1 MSKLNGLIE
10 NVNFEIKQNEDLK
23 SSVSVLALAL
33 WGAV

>member
-23 SSVSVLALAL
+23 SSVSFIALAIV
-33 WGAV
+33 GAV

>member
-1 MSKLNGLIE
+1 MSKLNGQIE
-10 NVNFEIKQNEDLK
+10 NVNFAIAQKKDLK